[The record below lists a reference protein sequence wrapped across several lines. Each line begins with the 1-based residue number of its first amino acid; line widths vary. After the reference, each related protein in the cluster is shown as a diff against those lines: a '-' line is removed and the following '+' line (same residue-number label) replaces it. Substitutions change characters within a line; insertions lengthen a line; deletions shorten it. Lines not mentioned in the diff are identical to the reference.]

1 MHIKVLVKSVI
12 DLLFVYM
19 IIMNAITMIVCAVI
33 RAVGSLFLV
42 VMSVFCFLTT
52 GCVSLIFPQR
62 NCIKRYI
69 FFIYLTSR
77 VNLNLNACLR
87 LFRFLSSS

>member
-33 RAVGSLFLV
+33 RAVSANLPAHYFWWSCRFCLFFDHWVCESYFSTEELYQKIHI
-42 VMSVFCFLTT
+42 LH
-52 GCVSLIFPQR
+52 LPYFPR
-62 NCIKRYI
+62 
-69 FFIYLTSR
+69 
-77 VNLNLNACLR
+77 
-87 LFRFLSSS
+87 

>member
-33 RAVGSLFLV
+33 RAVSANLPAHYFWWSCR
-42 VMSVFCFLTT
+42 SVCFLTT
-52 GCVSLIFPQR
+52 GCVSLYFSTEELYQKIHILHLPYFPR
-62 NCIKRYI
+62 
-69 FFIYLTSR
+69 
-77 VNLNLNACLR
+77 
-87 LFRFLSSS
+87 

>member
-33 RAVGSLFLV
+33 GLCPAHYFWWSCRSF
-42 VMSVFCFLTT
+42 VF
-52 GCVSLIFPQR
+52 
-62 NCIKRYI
+62 
-69 FFIYLTSR
+69 
-77 VNLNLNACLR
+77 
-87 LFRFLSSS
+87 